1 MPQRGKGKNENNVRA
16 WTMGNSSIVFNY
28 IDIRRRAC
36 HSCCGADWS
45 YITVLSVPSADVER
59 AKKIKNVFHIKETFM
74 REREREREK
83 HGKYITALLMSQD
96 VPSLEF
102 RHFFKKD
109 YLKEERSPMEF
120 HREKYRKGKKKFLL
134 TKWSKGLTFAGIR
147 GSFWS
152 TGVLV
157 EAPLTAM
164 AVTALC
170 VVEAVITHTPAPST

>member
-1 MPQRGKGKNENNVRA
+1 MCFISKRPS
-16 WTMGNSSIVFNY
+16 TL
-28 IDIRRRAC
+28 
-36 HSCCGADWS
+36 
-45 YITVLSVPSADVER
+45 TV
-59 AKKIKNVFHIKETFM
+59 
-74 REREREREK
+74 EK

-170 VVEAVITHTPAPST
+170 VVEAVITHTPAPSTWCEPQPSVQVTALCMAVTLALWIHMNTIRQIVILKITERRKTKNIWSSSCKDETSTAKVIYDARLNS